1 MDYQKELINIESKIE
16 TQKLEQAKL
25 EERKR
30 QLTEE
35 KNKIL
40 LELKER
46 NIKPE
51 ELEEIIE
58 ELEISIQQG
67 IEKCKQILNN

>member
-1 MDYQKELINIESKIE
+1 MDYQKELSNIESKIE
-16 TQKLEQAKL
+16 TQKLEAAKL

-35 KNKIL
+35 KDKIL
-40 LELKER
+40 AELKEQ

-58 ELEISIQQG
+58 ELEVSIQQE
-67 IEKCKQILNN
+67 IDKCKKILN

>member
-1 MDYQKELINIESKIE
+1 MDYQKELTNIEAKIE

-40 LELKER
+40 EELKEQ

-58 ELEISIQQG
+58 ELEISIQQE
-67 IEKCKQILNN
+67 IEKCQKILN